1 MIIYTKDILVNEYF
15 NNISIWLQGTQQKSN
30 LQNFGRNALK
40 SAQPLSWA
48 ALMGLETTCFFRMLP
63 SLYLSSDFS
72 WSYVKF
78 TFQFSSVHLK
88 TLILRP
94 QTKPIVCF
102 YIYKLYNWWKH
113 WDFVPKRVLISYISR
128 NNLSSICSV

>member
-48 ALMGLETTCFFRMLP
+48 ALMG
-63 SLYLSSDFS
+63 
-72 WSYVKF
+72 
-78 TFQFSSVHLK
+78 
-88 TLILRP
+88 
-94 QTKPIVCF
+94 
-102 YIYKLYNWWKH
+102 
-113 WDFVPKRVLISYISR
+113 
-128 NNLSSICSV
+128 